1 MGSYYRTLPSHVHPL
16 VAIVSEVN
24 RGELHGYS
32 HYEIVYTCEREEFDV
47 YPTFQESID
56 RLALVK
62 APSKSLPAKRAAVVI
77 GLREGLTGPEILM
90 IQRAVREGDPWS
102 GHMGFPGG
110 RKDDTD
116 ASDEACA
123 KRETL
128 EEIGFDLDGHARFVC
143 QLSDVNTGW
152 RADRPEM
159 LVAPFVFKVESV
171 PELTLNYEVAATV
184 WIPLHF
190 LLDDDNRGRH
200 QWDWRG
206 EVLESDAFTYN
217 GHLIWG
223 LSLMMI
229 DELLEIV
236 GNRQSDAASVERA

>member
-1 MGSYYRTLPSHVHPL
+1 MALPLVHAL
-16 VAIVSEVN
+16 VAIGSRRYVGRYSMR
-24 RGELHGYS
+24 RGTLSATLCTLSGHQ
-32 HYEIVYTCEREEFDV
+32 EFV
-47 YPTFQESID
+47 VLPTFQESID
-56 RLALVK
+56 RLAQIA
-62 APSKSLPAKRAAVVI
+62 APPAPLPSKRAAVVI
-77 GLREGLTGPEILM
+77 GLRDGAAGPEILM

-128 EEIGFDLDGHARFVC
+128 EEIGFDLEGNARFVC

-159 LVAPFVFKVESV
+159 LVAPFVFEVKSL
-171 PELTLNYEVAATV
+171 PELTLNHEVAATV

-206 EVLESDAFTYN
+206 EVLESDAFTYS

-236 GNRQSDAASVERA
+236 GNRKSDSAKVERA

>member
-1 MGSYYRTLPSHVHPL
+1 V
-16 VAIVSEVN
+16 
-24 RGELHGYS
+24 
-32 HYEIVYTCEREEFDV
+32 F
-47 YPTFQESID
+47 PTFQETVD
-56 RLALVK
+56 RLTCVT
-62 APSKSLPAKRAAVVI
+62 APPAPLPSKRAAVAI
-77 GLREGLTGPEILM
+77 GVRDGSAGPEILM

-110 RKDDTD
+110 RRDDTD

-128 EEIGFDLDGHARFVC
+128 EEIGFDLEGHARCIC

-152 RADRPEM
+152 RVDRPEM
-159 LVAPFVFKVESV
+159 LVAPFVFEVESL
-171 PELTLNYEVAATV
+171 PKLTLNHEVAATV

-190 LLDDDNRGRH
+190 LLDDKNRGRH

-206 EVLESDAFTYN
+206 EVLESDAFTYK
-217 GHLIWG
+217 GYLIWG

-236 GNRQSDAASVERA
+236 GNRKSGAARVERA

>member
-1 MGSYYRTLPSHVHPL
+1 M
-16 VAIVSEVN
+16 
-24 RGELHGYS
+24 
-32 HYEIVYTCEREEFDV
+32 F
-47 YPTFQESID
+47 PTFQECVG
-56 RLALVK
+56 RLTGVAKPPPGL
-62 APSKSLPAKRAAVVI
+62 PSKRAAVVI
-77 GLREGLTGPEILM
+77 GLRDGPAGPEILM

-110 RKDDTD
+110 RRDATD

-128 EEIGFDLDGHARFVC
+128 EEIGFDLDLHARCIC

-159 LVAPFVFKVESV
+159 LVAPFVFEVASPPK
-171 PELTLNYEVAATV
+171 LTLNHEVASTV

-190 LLDDDNRGRH
+190 LLNDDNRGRH

-206 EVLESDAFTYN
+206 ERLESDAFTYQ

-229 DELLEIV
+229 DELLEVIA
-236 GNRQSDAASVERA
+236 NRRSGSASVERA